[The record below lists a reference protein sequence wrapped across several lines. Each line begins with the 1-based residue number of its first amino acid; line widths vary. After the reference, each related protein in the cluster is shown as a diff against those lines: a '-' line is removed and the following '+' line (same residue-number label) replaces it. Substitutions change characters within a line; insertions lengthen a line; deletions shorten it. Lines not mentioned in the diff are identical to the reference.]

1 VPEDNVEGRSINQ
14 DRTQRGRSPPWN
26 LQKYLFSQWI
36 SKIRKTP
43 FAIQG
48 HFVVHCFATAVL
60 NSTEA
65 VRYETWQPNITEIAP
80 LTLLARLAPAIN
92 TKVRFAAVK
101 ILWVCFVK
109 TPTKKDSKGPDV
121 FGAARSSRGMPL
133 LLQKSWTRPSLY
145 YITARI
151 RHFADRIDRMNEL
164 HVVNFKAV
172 AKAHSLESCDF
183 RNFPGILF

>member
-1 VPEDNVEGRSINQ
+1 MRLDNQISLK
-14 DRTQRGRSPPWN
+14 SPPLPYWLDPPLLSTRRCDL
-26 LQKYLFSQWI
+26 LQSKYFGFVLLKRSQ
-36 SKIRKTP
+36 
-43 FAIQG
+43 
-48 HFVVHCFATAVL
+48 
-60 NSTEA
+60 
-65 VRYETWQPNITEIAP
+65 
-80 LTLLARLAPAIN
+80 
-92 TKVRFAAVK
+92 
-101 ILWVCFVK
+101 
-109 TPTKKDSKGPDV
+109 KKDSKGPDV